1 MGHYRARDLLLPPS
15 LVSFLRAPMAAAFP
29 FVIENHSVAL
39 GLLALAGGSDMLDG
53 YLARRFNQATP
64 AGAVVDGLTDKLFAT
79 SVVATLFFTNH
90 LNLLGVALLG
100 MRELG
105 EAPLVAWW
113 AVSRP
118 RRKAKA
124 EAPEANALGKAAT
137 VLQFAAV
144 AAILLHHSLSWPLLY
159 ATGALGFV
167 AAVSYWR
174 RELASFER

>member
-29 FVIENHSVAL
+29 FVVDHPTAAL
-39 GLLALAGGSDMLDG
+39 SLLAMAAGSDVLDG
-53 YLARRFNQATP
+53 YIARRFDQATP
-64 AGAVVDGLTDKLFAT
+64 AGAVVDGLTDKLFAA
-79 SVVATLFFTNH
+79 SVIATLFFTAH

-105 EAPLVAWW
+105 EAPLVTWW
-113 AVSRP
+113 AISRP
-118 RRKAKA
+118 RRKARA
-124 EAPEANALGKAAT
+124 EAPKANAPGKAAT
-137 VLQFAAV
+137 VLQFVAV
-144 AAILLHHSLSWPLLY
+144 AATLLHHAWTWPLLY

-174 RELASFER
+174 RELANLAR